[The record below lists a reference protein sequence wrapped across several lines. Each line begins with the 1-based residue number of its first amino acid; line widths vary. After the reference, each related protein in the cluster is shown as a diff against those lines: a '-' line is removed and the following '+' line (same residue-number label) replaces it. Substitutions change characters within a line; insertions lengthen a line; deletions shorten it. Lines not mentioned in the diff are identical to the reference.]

1 VWPSGDGR
9 RIYVG
14 LENADA
20 LAVINTASNQLVATV
35 PIGQAP
41 QAIVYV
47 PDAVP
52 NGEDAQGL
60 QSLGVAGQATHL
72 SLVSLPRDDANRAA
86 PQPPT
91 SVTLFDQGLV
101 QVLQAAVTGLQAKQS
116 YVLALSNRPTGG
128 GALEA
133 LAAFTTNPAG
143 SAIVNAVGPIRQIV
157 RGEENAPRRFLVI
170 VSGTPGRL
178 GPLVQIQAP

>member
-1 VWPSGDGR
+1 
-9 RIYVG
+9 
-14 LENADA
+14 
-20 LAVINTASNQLVATV
+20 V

-52 NGEDAQGL
+52 NGDGTQGL
-60 QSLGVAGQATHL
+60 QSLGVAGQASHL
-72 SLVSLPRDDANRAA
+72 SLVSSPHDANRAA
-86 PQPPT
+86 AQPPT

-116 YVLALSNRPTGG
+116 YVLALSNHPNGG

-170 VSGTPGRL
+170 VSGTPGHL